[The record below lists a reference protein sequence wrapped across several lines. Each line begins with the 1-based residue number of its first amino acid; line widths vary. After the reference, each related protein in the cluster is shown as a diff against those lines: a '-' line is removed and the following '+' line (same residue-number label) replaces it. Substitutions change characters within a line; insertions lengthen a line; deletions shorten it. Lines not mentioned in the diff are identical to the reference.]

1 MKEQIELLIAQ
12 HKEHKEEAEYEL
24 AYEIEKVLYSQ
35 IGVKTKLI
43 KEIEMRTLFI
53 SELKELIS

>member
-24 AYEIEKVLYSQ
+24 ASEIKKVLYSQ

-53 SELKELIS
+53 IELEELIS